1 MASGQADEKT
11 ILLHMQKM
19 QQEVIKCMDNMQI
32 EAKKIMTTREFDV
45 EDGHN
50 VIWYQTLRL
59 YNEGLVPRNKVYQP

>member
-50 VIWYQTLRL
+50 VIWY
-59 YNEGLVPRNKVYQP
+59 